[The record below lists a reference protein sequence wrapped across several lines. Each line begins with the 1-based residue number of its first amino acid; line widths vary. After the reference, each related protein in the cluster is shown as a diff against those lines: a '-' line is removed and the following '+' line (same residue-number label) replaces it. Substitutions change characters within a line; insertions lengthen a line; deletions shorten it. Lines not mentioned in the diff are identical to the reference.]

1 MKILFHFQDF
11 GTLTCGGYPGSIFHM
26 EKDSQ
31 VCFLFLFT
39 VQFMYVFFNLC
50 IFFKNPHNK
59 LLKNYYICHQLI
71 SFLKCLKQSTF
82 QVINF
87 QTFADWGID
96 MLKVDGCYSCNS
108 LMPKGYETFG
118 FWLNKTER
126 PILYSCSWP
135 AYIPKDKP
143 YKDIARLCNIWRN
156 YADIQVRKVFAFYS
170 GKNMY

>member
-1 MKILFHFQDF
+1 MSPVNFF
-11 GTLTCGGYPGSIFHM
+11 
-26 EKDSQ
+26 SQ
-31 VCFLFLFT
+31 MFEIEYFSSCCTNF
-39 VQFMYVFFNLC
+39 Y
-50 IFFKNPHNK
+50 
-59 LLKNYYICHQLI
+59 
-71 SFLKCLKQSTF
+71 
-82 QVINF
+82 F

-143 YKDIARLCNIWRN
+143 YKDIAKLCNIWRN